1 MNDVLNI
8 GTIFWKMNHQMEC
21 TPDLAPPPLAGVVV
35 LDLTQVYN
43 GPYATFL
50 MAQAGATVIKVESPE
65 GEHLRKRQ
73 KAAGV
78 VEPFGVLNANKKNV
92 VVDLQT
98 ASGRQAL
105 LRMAA
110 EADVIVYNY
119 APGVMERLG
128 LGADVLRQANPAL
141 IIASST
147 GYGSTGPYRDYPA
160 MDLTVQA
167 MSGVMS
173 VTGSPDTPPL
183 KAGPAVCDFFAG
195 VHLYGAITTALYER
209 AVTGRAGTVEV
220 SMLSSVFPSLLSSLG
235 LHKKGDTSCK
245 RTGNRHGGL
254 TMSPYNVYETAD
266 GAIAILSVSE
276 SHWKT
281 IAGLL
286 GQPGWL
292 DDPRF
297 CVKAARIQHMD
308 ALDAA
313 INAVTRT
320 WAKAALFEALVA
332 ARVPC
337 APVRELDEV
346 VNDPHLHQTGMLKW
360 VQHPLYGEMLAHGS
374 PLNFFG
380 HQTPDYVPSGALGQ
394 DTAAV
399 MKGFYKLSDAEYQ
412 ALAAGG
418 AFG

>member
-1 MNDVLNI
+1 MKADNR
-8 GTIFWKMNHQMEC
+8 MEC
-21 TPDLAPPPLAGVVV
+21 KPDLAPAPLADVVV
-35 LDLTQVYN
+35 VDLTQVYN

-78 VEPFGVLNANKKNV
+78 VEPFGVLNANKQNV

-98 ASGRQAL
+98 DAGRQAL
-105 LRMAA
+105 LRLAA
-110 EADVIVYNY
+110 GADVIVYNY

-128 LGADVLRQANPAL
+128 LGPEVLRQANPSL

-183 KAGPAVCDFFAG
+183 KAGPAICDFFAG

-209 AVTGRAGTVEV
+209 AMTGRAGTVEV

-235 LHKKGDTSCK
+235 LHKQGDTSCK

-254 TMSPYNVYETAD
+254 TMSPYNVYEASD

-276 SHWKT
+276 LHWQA
-281 IAGLL
+281 IARLL
-286 GQPGWL
+286 GKPEWL

-297 CVKAARIQHMD
+297 TVKAARLQHMD
-308 ALDAA
+308 AMDAA
-313 INAVTRT
+313 INAVTRSWT
-320 WAKAALFEALVA
+320 KAALFEALVA
-332 ARVPC
+332 ARVPS

-394 DTAAV
+394 DTEAV
-399 MKGFYKLSDAEYQ
+399 MKGFCQLSDADYQ
-412 ALAAGG
+412 TLAAAG

>member
-1 MNDVLNI
+1 MS
-8 GTIFWKMNHQMEC
+8 E
-21 TPDLAPPPLAGVVV
+21 LAPPPLADVVV

-50 MAQAGATVIKVESPE
+50 LAQAGATVIKVESPE

-78 VEPFGVLNANKKNV
+78 VEPFGVLNANKRNV
-92 VVDLQT
+92 VLNLQT
-98 ASGRQAL
+98 PAGRAAL
-105 LRMAA
+105 LRLATA
-110 EADVIVYNY
+110 ADVIVYNY

-128 LGADVLRQANPAL
+128 LDAAVLRQANPAL

-147 GYGSTGPYRDYPA
+147 GYGSSGPYRDYPA

-209 AVTGRAGTVEV
+209 ARTGRAGTVEV

-235 LHKKGDTSCK
+235 LHRRGDTGCK

-254 TMSPYNVYETAD
+254 TMSPYNVYDTAD

-276 SHWKT
+276 SHWQT
-281 IAGLL
+281 IARLL
-286 GQPGWL
+286 GHPEWL
-292 DDPRF
+292 EDPRF
-297 CVKAARIQHMD
+297 AVKAARIRHMD
-308 ALDAA
+308 AVDAA
-313 INAVTRT
+313 LSAVTRT
-320 WAKAALFEALVA
+320 WTKAALFEALVA

-346 VNDPHLHQTGMLKW
+346 VHDPHLHQTGMLKW

-374 PLNFFG
+374 PLTFFD
-380 HQTPDYVPSGALGQ
+380 HQAPDYVPSGALGQ
-394 DTAAV
+394 DTEAV
-399 MKGFYKLSDAEYQ
+399 LKSFGRYSDTEYA

-418 AFG
+418 ALG

>member
-1 MNDVLNI
+1 MS
-8 GTIFWKMNHQMEC
+8 E
-21 TPDLAPPPLAGVVV
+21 LAPPPLADVVV

-50 MAQAGATVIKVESPE
+50 LAQAGATVIKVESPE

-78 VEPFGVLNANKKNV
+78 VEPFGVLNANKRNV
-92 VVDLQT
+92 VLNLQT
-98 ASGRQAL
+98 PAGRAAL
-105 LRMAA
+105 LRLATV
-110 EADVIVYNY
+110 ADVIVYNY

-128 LGADVLRQANPAL
+128 LDAAVLRQTNPAL

-147 GYGSTGPYRDYPA
+147 GYGSSGPYRDYPA

-209 AVTGRAGTVEV
+209 ARTGRAGTVEV

-235 LHKKGDTSCK
+235 LHRRGDTGCK

-254 TMSPYNVYETAD
+254 TMSPYNVYDTAD

-276 SHWKT
+276 SHWQT
-281 IAGLL
+281 IVRLL
-286 GQPGWL
+286 GHPEWL
-292 DDPRF
+292 EDPRF
-297 CVKAARIQHMD
+297 AVKAARIRHMD
-308 ALDAA
+308 AVDAA
-313 INAVTRT
+313 LSAVTRT
-320 WAKAALFEALVA
+320 WTKAALFEALVA

-346 VNDPHLHQTGMLKW
+346 VHDPHLHQTGMLKW

-374 PLNFFG
+374 PLTFFD
-380 HQTPDYVPSGALGQ
+380 HQAPDYVPSGALGQ
-394 DTAAV
+394 DTEAV
-399 MKGFYKLSDAEYQ
+399 LKSFGRYSDTEYA

-418 AFG
+418 ALG